1 MMRVM
6 GHKDSNAVR
15 AYSVE
20 PRYISGSVW
29 ALVML
34 RKPPKRRPVYHLP
47 QKGYFVV
54 DSSVGNGA
62 SKPRK

>member
-1 MMRVM
+1 MRIM
-6 GHKDSNAVR
+6 GHKDSNAVC

-29 ALVML
+29 AFVTLC
-34 RKPPKRRPVYHLP
+34 KSPKRRLVCRLP
-47 QKGYFVV
+47 QKGYLVV
-54 DSSVGNGA
+54 DSSAGNST